1 MEFSIE
7 SKKKTDVI
15 DITAKVRSYVEN
27 RISEGTCLVYVPHTT
42 AAIVINE
49 YEPLLEEDMLS
60 LFERIVP
67 KVKYKHDE
75 VDNNAAAH
83 LKSVIFGTVKA
94 IPIIDGKLT
103 LGDWQSLLFCEFDGP
118 RKRKVIL
125 QIK

>member
-1 MEFSIE
+1 MEFSVE
-7 SKKKTDVI
+7 SRKKTEVI

-27 RISEGTCLVYVPHTT
+27 RISEGTCVVYVPHTT

-49 YEPLLEEDMLS
+49 YEPLLEEDMLA
-60 LFERIVP
+60 LFEKIVP
-67 KVKYKHDE
+67 KGKYRHDE
-75 VDNNAAAH
+75 VDGNATAH
-83 LKSVIFGTVKA
+83 LKSIIFGQVKA

-103 LGDWQSLLFCEFDGP
+103 LGDWQSILFCEFDGP

>member
-1 MEFSIE
+1 MEFSVE
-7 SKKKTDVI
+7 SKKKTEVI

-27 RISEGTCLVYVPHTT
+27 RISEGTCVVYIPHTT

-60 LFERIVP
+60 MFDKIVP
-67 KVKYKHDE
+67 KGKYRHDE
-75 VDNNAAAH
+75 VDDNSAAH
-83 LKSVIFGTVKA
+83 LKSSIFGQMKA
-94 IPIIDGKLT
+94 IPIIDGKLC
-103 LGDWQSLLFCEFDGP
+103 LGDWQSILFCEFDGP